1 MTFKHESDQS
11 IPGNIWEAIGLPSC
25 GTRLYELIHQ
35 GLPIELLDQT
45 ESLLQ
50 MPRADISHAI
60 GVAATTL
67 AHRAK
72 AGRFNTDESNRL
84 VTLIGVFE
92 QASSLF
98 ENDTV
103 AVTKWMCSPVRG
115 LGLKRPLDMLGTRV
129 EANAVLDLI
138 GRPERGVLM

>member
-1 MTFKHESDQS
+1 MTFKHEPGQS

-35 GLPIELLDQT
+35 GLPFELLDQAA
-45 ESLLQ
+45 SLLQ
-50 MPRADISHAI
+50 IRRVDISNALRMSP
-60 GVAATTL
+60 AEL
-67 AHRAK
+67 ARRAET
-72 AGRFNTDESNRL
+72 GRFNTAESDCL
-84 VTLIGVFE
+84 VGFIAVFE
-92 QASSLF
+92 QALSLF

-115 LGLKRPLDMLGTRV
+115 LGQKRPLDMLGTRV

-138 GRPERGVLM
+138 GRLERGVLT